1 MRMMSLLCSAALFFS
16 GAARA
21 DLLDQGY
28 GAMYNLN
35 FDAAHRSFA
44 AWERAH
50 PDDPMGP
57 ASDAAAFLFF
67 EFDRMNI
74 LRSEFLTD
82 DKKVLSGMR
91 MVPDANAKRAF
102 ELDLKKSADLS
113 KALLARGSSADTEKA
128 LLANVLRVALQ
139 ANYDALIEKR
149 QWQALNEVKEARVQ
163 ADALVTKYPGSV
175 DAYLAVGVEN
185 YLLSQK
191 AAPLRMVLRWT
202 GAQTDKQ
209 AGLAKLRIVAAQG
222 HYFKPYAK
230 ILLAIAALRD
240 GRKAEAKGLLS
251 ELAAQFPANGLFRDE
266 LKKLG

>member
-1 MRMMSLLCSAALFFS
+1 MMSLLCSAGLFFS

-44 AWERAH
+44 AWESAH
-50 PDDPMGP
+50 PNDPMGP

-82 DKKVLSGMR
+82 DKQVLGGKR
-91 MVPDANAKRAF
+91 IVPDPNIKRAF
-102 ELDLKKSADLS
+102 EQDLQKSADLS
-113 KALLARGSSADTEKA
+113 KALLAAGSNADTEKA

-139 ANYDALIEKR
+139 ANYDALIDKR
-149 QWQALNEVKEARVQ
+149 QWQALNEIKEARIQ
-163 ADALVTKYPGSV
+163 ADALVTKYPASV
-175 DAYLAVGVEN
+175 DAFLAMGVEN

-191 AAPLRMVLRWT
+191 TAPLRMVLRWT
-202 GAQTDKQ
+202 GAHTDKET
-209 AGLAKLRIVAAQG
+209 GLAKLRIVAAQG

-266 LKKLG
+266 LKKLS

>member
-1 MRMMSLLCSAALFFS
+1 MMSLLCSAGLICA

-44 AWERAH
+44 DWARAH

-82 DKKVLSGMR
+82 DKQVLGGKR
-91 MVPDANAKRAF
+91 IVPDANTKRAF
-102 ELDLKKSADLS
+102 EQDLQKSAELS
-113 KALLARGSSADTEKA
+113 KALLARGSTADIEKA
-128 LLANVLRVALQ
+128 LLSNVLRVALQ

-149 QWQALNEVKEARVQ
+149 QWQALNEIKEARLQ
-163 ADALVTKYPGSV
+163 ADALVAKYPGSV

-191 AAPLRMVLRWT
+191 AAPLRMFLRMA

-240 GRKAEAKGLLS
+240 GRKDEAKGLLT
-251 ELAAQFPANGLFRDE
+251 ELSAQFPANGLFRDE

>member
-1 MRMMSLLCSAALFFS
+1 MRMMSLLCSASLLLA
-16 GAARA
+16 GTARA

-28 GAMYNLN
+28 SAMYDLN

-44 AWERAH
+44 AWQSAH
-50 PDDPMGP
+50 PEDPMGP

-82 DKKVLSGMR
+82 DKQILGGKRV
-91 MVPDANAKRAF
+91 VPDANTKRAF
-102 ELDLKKSADLS
+102 EMDLQKSADLS
-113 KALLARGSSADTEKA
+113 KALLARGQEPEKA
-128 LLANVLRVALQ
+128 LLADVLRVALH
-139 ANYDALIEKR
+139 ANYEALIEKHH
-149 QWQALNEVKEARVQ
+149 WQALNEIKEARVN
-163 ADALVTKYPGSV
+163 ADALLAKYPASV
-175 DAYLAVGVEN
+175 DANLAMGVEN

-191 AAPLRMVLRWT
+191 TAPLRMFLRMT
-202 GAQTDKQ
+202 GAQTDKE

-240 GRKAEAKGLLS
+240 GRKAEAKSLLS
-251 ELAAQFPANGLFRDE
+251 ELAAQFPGNTLFRDE
-266 LKKLG
+266 LRKLS

>member
-1 MRMMSLLCSAALFFS
+1 MMSLLCSAGLLFS
-16 GAARA
+16 GAAGA

-28 GAMYNLN
+28 SAMYNLN

-82 DKKVLSGMR
+82 DKQVLDGKR
-91 MVPDANAKRAF
+91 IVPDANIKRAF
-102 ELDLKKSADLS
+102 EIDLQKSADLS
-113 KALLARGSSADTEKA
+113 KALLARGSKADTEKA

-139 ANYDALIEKR
+139 ANYDALINKR
-149 QWQALNEVKEARVQ
+149 QRQALNEIKDARIQ
-163 ADALVTKYPGSV
+163 ADALVEQYPASI
-175 DAYLAVGVEN
+175 DAYLATGVEN

-191 AAPLRMVLRWT
+191 PAPLRVVLRWT
-202 GAQTDKQ
+202 GAHTDKQ
-209 AGLAKLRIVAAQG
+209 TGLAKLRIVAAQG

-240 GRKAEAKGLLS
+240 GRKIEAKGLLS